1 VILAD
6 FAGIVDATVTVLG
19 AIITA
24 AGIAFAVM
32 SLRWHRQDQ
41 DEATRAEPLH
51 VRGRDERDTRH
62 QFHVGLSLGIG
73 LIVAG
78 LVLVVIGL
86 VL

>member
-1 VILAD
+1 MIVGD
-6 FAGIVDATVTVLG
+6 VAGIVDATVTVLG

-24 AGIAFAVM
+24 AGIAFVVR

-41 DEATRAEPLH
+41 DEATRAKSLH
-51 VRGRDERDTRH
+51 RPGRDERDTRQ
-62 QFHVGLSLGIG
+62 QFRAGLSLGIG

-86 VL
+86 AL

>member
-1 VILAD
+1 VIVGD
-6 FAGIVDATVTVLG
+6 FTGIIDATVTILG

-24 AGIAFAVM
+24 AGIAFAVR

-41 DEATRAEPLH
+41 DEAAKAESLH
-51 VRGRDERDTRH
+51 QRGRDERDTRQ
-62 QFHVGLSLGIG
+62 QFRAGLSLGIG